1 MRIARL
7 LCLVLFALGV
17 AQALAQEASVKE
29 TRCWVGD
36 VTFSAGAGINAG
48 DATAVCRAGTGWQ
61 EAEAGGPVIGC
72 LLEGELS
79 SVGAVVGIRNNDTL
93 MLQCDPSGRWI
104 TIGSDGESL
113 ARPAIGKGS
122 SG

>member
-1 MRIARL
+1 MHPRL
-7 LCLVLFALGV
+7 LVLALLHV
-17 AQALAQEASVKE
+17 LATPALAQEASIKE

-48 DATAVCRAGTGWQ
+48 ESVAICRSGTGWQ
-61 EAEAGGPVIGC
+61 EAEAGAPIIGC

-93 MLQCDPSGRWI
+93 MLQCDSNGRWV
-104 TIGSDGESL
+104 TIGSDGRNVASPVAGQET
-113 ARPAIGKGS
+113 

>member
-1 MRIARL
+1 MRGARL
-7 LCLVLFALGV
+7 LVLALLAAPAGPT
-17 AQALAQEASVKE
+17 LAQEASVRE

-48 DATAVCRAGTGWQ
+48 ESVAVCQSGTGWT
-61 EAEAGGPVIGC
+61 EAEAGAPVVGC

-93 MLQCDPSGRWI
+93 MLQCDVNGRWM
-104 TIGSDGESL
+104 TIGSDGTSV
-113 ARPAIGKGS
+113 AQPAAAGNTS
-122 SG
+122 S

>member
-1 MRIARL
+1 MRAAWLVVVPL
-7 LCLVLFALGV
+7 LALTAGP
-17 AQALAQEASVKE
+17 ALAQEASVKE

-36 VTFSAGAGINAG
+36 VTFSPGAGINAG
-48 DATAVCRAGTGWQ
+48 ESVSICQAGTGWQ
-61 EAEAGGPVIGC
+61 KAEAGSPVIGC

-93 MLQCDPSGRWI
+93 MLQCDVSGRWV
-104 TIGSDGESL
+104 TIGSDGRAFAPPGE
-113 ARPAIGKGS
+113 AGD

>member
-1 MRIARL
+1 MRAARL
-7 LCLVLFALGV
+7 WALVLLALPAV
-17 AQALAQEASVKE
+17 PTLAQEASVKE

-36 VTFSAGAGINAG
+36 VTFSPGAGINAG
-48 DATAVCRAGTGWQ
+48 ESASVCQAGSGWQ
-61 EAEAGGPVIGC
+61 EAEAGAPVIGC

-93 MLQCDPSGRWI
+93 LLQCDVSGRWV
-104 TIGSDGESL
+104 TIGSDGAAF
-113 ARPAIGKGS
+113 ARPSVGKGS

>member
-1 MRIARL
+1 M
-7 LCLVLFALGV
+7 
-17 AQALAQEASVKE
+17 KE

-48 DATAVCRAGTGWQ
+48 DSTAVCQAGSGWK
-61 EAEAGGPVIGC
+61 EAEAGAPVIGC

-79 SVGAVVGIRNNDTL
+79 SIGAVVGIRNNDTL
-93 MLQCDPSGRWI
+93 LLQCDVSGRWT
-104 TIGSDGESL
+104 TIGSGGADVAE
-113 ARPAIGKGS
+113 PAAAKDS

>member
-1 MRIARL
+1 MRAARL
-7 LCLVLFALGV
+7 FVLALLALPV
-17 AQALAQEASVKE
+17 APALAQEASVKE

-48 DATAVCRAGTGWQ
+48 ESAAVCQAGTGWQ
-61 EAEAGGPVIGC
+61 EAKAGAPVIGC

-93 MLQCDPSGRWI
+93 MQ
-104 TIGSDGESL
+104 
-113 ARPAIGKGS
+113 
-122 SG
+122 

>member
-1 MRIARL
+1 MRAAGFL
-7 LCLVLFALGV
+7 ALGLL
-17 AQALAQEASVKE
+17 ALPGGPALAQEASAKE

-48 DATAVCRAGTGWQ
+48 ESAAVCQAGLGWQ
-61 EAEAGGPVIGC
+61 KAEAGVPVIGC

-93 MLQCDPSGRWI
+93 MLQCDVSGRWV
-104 TIGSDGESL
+104 TVGSDGAAL
-113 ARPAIGKGS
+113 ARPNAGEDA

>member
-1 MRIARL
+1 MRAAWYL
-7 LCLVLFALGV
+7 ALGLV
-17 AQALAQEASVKE
+17 VLPAAPALSQEASVKE

-36 VTFSAGAGINAG
+36 VTFSPGAGINAG
-48 DATAVCRAGTGWQ
+48 ESVSVCQSGTGWQ
-61 EAEAGGPVIGC
+61 EAKAGAPVIGC

-93 MLQCDPSGRWI
+93 LLQCDASGRWV
-104 TIGSDGESL
+104 TIGSDGAAL
-113 ARPAIGKGS
+113 ARPGAGEDP